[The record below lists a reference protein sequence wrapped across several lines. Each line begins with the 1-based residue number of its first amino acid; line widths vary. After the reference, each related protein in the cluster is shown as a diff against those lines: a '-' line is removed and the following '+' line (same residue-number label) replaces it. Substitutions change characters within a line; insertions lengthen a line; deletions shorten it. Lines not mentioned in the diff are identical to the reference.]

1 MKKTWMAACLAAFLV
16 LPLTACGGSPTGS
29 DMTTPSAQPSAQPS
43 ASAAPDRNPGDDDLA
58 GADGIVGD
66 NDGAEGTG
74 SNGTATG
81 GGSGTGD
88 IGTGNTGNDN
98 APGQADDSPLEDLG
112 DGVRDTLDDM
122 GSAARE
128 MGRDARNA
136 IEGR

>member
-1 MKKTWMAACLAAFLV
+1 MKKTWMAACLAAFLA

-29 DMTTPSAQPSAQPS
+29 DMTAPSAQPSQ
-43 ASAAPDRNPGDDDLA
+43 SAAPDRNPGDDDLA

-66 NDGAEGTG
+66 NDGTESTG

-81 GGSGTGD
+81 DGSGTGD
-88 IGTGNTGNDN
+88 VGTGNTGNEN

-122 GSAARE
+122 GSAARR

>member
-29 DMTTPSAQPSAQPS
+29 DMTAPSAQPSQSAAPS
-43 ASAAPDRNPGDDDLA
+43 PSVAPDRNPGDDDLA

-66 NDGAEGTG
+66 NDG
-74 SNGTATG
+74 TATG

-88 IGTGNTGNDN
+88 IGTGNTGNEN

-112 DGVRDTLDDM
+112 DGVRNTLDDM
-122 GSAARE
+122 GSAARQ

-136 IEGR
+136 IEGRR

>member
-1 MKKTWMAACLAAFLV
+1 MKKTWMAACLAAFLA

-29 DMTTPSAQPSAQPS
+29 DMTAPSAQPSQSAAPS
-43 ASAAPDRNPGDDDLA
+43 PSVAPDRNPGDDDLA
-58 GADGIVGD
+58 GADGIVGG
-66 NDGAEGTG
+66 NDGA
-74 SNGTATG
+74 
-81 GGSGTGD
+81 GD
-88 IGTGNTGNDN
+88 VGTGNTGNEN

-122 GSAARE
+122 GSAARR